1 MRTIKTEKTQIPY
14 IVCVIRLIQYKVCLA
29 TIGIAFLCV
38 NFGWRTFY
46 YKEIIMEENK
56 TETNNKNNL
65 QPKIALLLSIGNVVL
80 LAIALLSAVVF
91 LGYFGMQRGTT
102 EILSAIITYTIA
114 TTNIVV
120 SVLMIKSNSYV
131 KLNTTVFILALSTL
145 IITSAFVIIFGLKG

>member
-1 MRTIKTEKTQIPY
+1 
-14 IVCVIRLIQYKVCLA
+14 
-29 TIGIAFLCV
+29 
-38 NFGWRTFY
+38 
-46 YKEIIMEENK
+46 MEENK